1 MFVKKI
7 LRFPNLY
14 LAHNFKPHPRTEKDF
29 HELHEKSQRLF
40 HNYVLNQK
48 EMRVQQQNIQYLL
61 AITNN
66 DADLLLSWMLFYLF
80 SFKTNFFII
89 LN

>member
-1 MFVKKI
+1 MFVKKF
-7 LRFPNLY
+7 LRLPYLY
-14 LAHNFKPHPRTEKDF
+14 FAHNFKPHPRAEKDF
-29 HELHEKSQRLF
+29 YELHDKSQRLF

-66 DADLLLSWMLFYLF
+66 DADLLLSWMLFFFKLIYL
-80 SFKTNFFII
+80 
-89 LN
+89 